1 MLLLSL
7 MFADEGMWMPEQL
20 PGMSEQLG
28 EMGLEI
34 PAEQL
39 ADTTAQPLGS
49 IVSLGGYCSASFLSD
64 EGLLGTNHHCVSGLL
79 QVNSTA
85 ESNLGEDGY
94 LADTRADERSGGP
107 AARLFV
113 VDSIEDVTEVV
124 NAKVGR
130 WTKDGKRY
138 ELVERAKKELVA
150 ECEATPN
157 RRCQVSAFYGGQE
170 FRLISKLEIQ
180 DVRIVYAPPN
190 PVGNYG
196 DEIDNW
202 MWPRHSGDFA
212 LLRAYVAPDGS
223 SAPYSEDNVPY
234 TPPSHLKVSTEGVDE
249 GDFVMV
255 AGYPGGTYRYR
266 TARNLRFA
274 QETQYPALIE
284 FIGAEKALL
293 EAEAAREAEAAAR
306 LAAPIGWMGNSTKYY
321 QGSLDN
327 FHDTDVLAAKEADW
341 AETLAWVNGD
351 KVNKKIYGPVFEE
364 LDALDAERE
373 ADFKRSMYTEWSLY
387 LSDLLGVAH
396 RGYRFAGER
405 EKPDLERDRGYQDR
419 DVERTQQKWTQMEDS
434 LWLPADRLLLELI
447 LGRHQELPPEQQAA
461 ALTGWIADHGG
472 LEAALEE
479 LYNEPALATTEGR
492 LALLDMDVAAFE
504 ASDDPWI
511 TLAIALESYL
521 EGKRKRSKEI
531 SGAKLRLMPLYM
543 DALKA
548 SRDTVYPDANNT
560 LRVTVGNVKGYS
572 PKDAVWYQPH
582 TTVAGMVAKAGDDP
596 YDAPERFVAAAPNTA
611 DSAFYDAGLGDVP
624 VNFLSTLDTTGGNS
638 GSATLNAKGE
648 FVGFLFDGNY
658 EAMSADWLFDP
669 ALTRSIHVDVR
680 YALWLLEVEGAEHI
694 LTELGVR

>member
-1 MLLLSL
+1 MSWPARFYDGKSAARHEAQIEIESDQLSLILNGDTHLDWPFANLHWAEKPGSGAIQLGLTTARDARLTIEDQNFTAALRKAFPGIDRMTARHLGHRRSILVIISSSIALAGMIYAAAILLPRLITPLIPESIQQSIGDSALSDIISLFGKVEKSKGEFCSGAAGIAALDRLVDRLAKSENGTSFRVRVADLKMVNALAVPGGRVLATRGIIDFVKSPEEFAGVIAHEMGHAIHRHPTKSVIRGIGLGATLDFLLGGGLASTTTSLLLHTS
-7 MFADEGMWMPEQL
+7 
-20 PGMSEQLG
+20 
-28 EMGLEI
+28 
-34 PAEQL
+34 
-39 ADTTAQPLGS
+39 
-49 IVSLGGYCSASFLSD
+49 
-64 EGLLGTNHHCVSGLL
+64 
-79 QVNSTA
+79 
-85 ESNLGEDGY
+85 
-94 LADTRADERSGGP
+94 
-107 AARLFV
+107 
-113 VDSIEDVTEVV
+113 
-124 NAKVGR
+124 
-130 WTKDGKRY
+130 
-138 ELVERAKKELVA
+138 
-150 ECEATPN
+150 
-157 RRCQVSAFYGGQE
+157 
-170 FRLISKLEIQ
+170 
-180 DVRIVYAPPN
+180 
-190 PVGNYG
+190 
-196 DEIDNW
+196 
-202 MWPRHSGDFA
+202 
-212 LLRAYVAPDGS
+212 
-223 SAPYSEDNVPY
+223 YS
-234 TPPSHLKVSTEGVDE
+234 
-249 GDFVMV
+249 
-255 AGYPGGTYRYR
+255 R
-266 TARNLRFA
+266 
-274 QETQYPALIE
+274 
-284 FIGAEKALL
+284 
-293 EAEAAREAEAAAR
+293 
-306 LAAPIGWMGNSTKYY
+306 
-321 QGSLDN
+321 
-327 FHDTDVLAAKEADW
+327 
-341 AETLAWVNGD
+341 
-351 KVNKKIYGPVFEE
+351 
-364 LDALDAERE
+364 DAERE

-596 YDAPERFVAAAPNTA
+596 YDAPERFVAAAPNTK
-611 DSAFYDAGLGDVP
+611 DSVFYDADLGDVP

-669 ALTRSIHVDVR
+669 ELTRSIHVDVR